1 MTAKRKLAMS
11 GVAII
16 TVLTLVAGA
25 TMAWFTDTE
34 KVDANF
40 SAGVLDITA
49 GDDKGTPL
57 DFENLRPMKDEATFL
72 AEVEA
77 VSDNPNYYDDKGYG
91 EGENKYTPVYV
102 QEFAISNK
110 GTLPVNLKLKI
121 NDRDPD
127 ADDTIPWIAINGVG
141 GVMRMG
147 EDIACNNELGK
158 DYTDENGFINDSNN
172 PHLKFVLLQKVDAG
186 KDADGKQLYDYKKVK
201 SLDLVDLK
209 KGHVLM
215 KQDAEGKDIEELVLG
230 AGETVESVYALGAYL
245 DSDTENMYQGKE
257 YHVTMSVLAS
267 QTDEDATF
275 NEVSSEPESSQ
286 P

>member
-49 GDDKGTPL
+49 GEEGKDL
-57 DFENLRPMKDEATFL
+57 DFTNLRPMKDEAAFL
-72 AEVEA
+72 EEVEA
-77 VSDNPNYYDDKGYG
+77 VLDNPNYYDDKGYG
-91 EGENKYTPVYV
+91 EFTPVYV

-121 NDRDPD
+121 DDREPDGNDTVPGIKD
-127 ADDTIPWIAINGVG
+127 NGVG
-141 GVMRMG
+141 GVVNTQR
-147 EDIACNNELGK
+147 EVPCNNELGK
-158 DYTDENGFINDSNN
+158 VFDGSAFIDEDNDL
-172 PHLKFVLLQKVDAG
+172 LKFVLLQKV
-186 KDADGKQLYDYKKVK
+186 KVSDGVYDYKKVEDLSIAQLK
-201 SLDLVDLK
+201 SGYQLLGED
-209 KGHVLM
+209 
-215 KQDAEGKDIEELVLG
+215 GKVLVLP
-230 AGETVESVYALGAYL
+230 AGETVESTYALGAYL
-245 DSDTENMYQGKE
+245 DSETGNMYQGKE

-267 QTDEDATF
+267 QTDEGATF
-275 NEVSSEPESSQ
+275 AE
-286 P
+286 